1 MKMIEDAV
9 RYPVSTTVGVILLV
23 LFGTI
28 GLMQLP
34 IQLTPEVH
42 RPEITVTTVWPGA
55 SPQEVERDIVDEQE
69 EQLKSVEGLVRMRS
83 NSSDSFGQVTL
94 AFEPGTDIDTALIKV
109 SNVLG
114 QVPDYP
120 VTVEKPILTT
130 TNADAHA
137 MAWLILRPL
146 PENGY
151 EGDVTTLYNFADDFI
166 KPAFERVKGVALSN
180 IYGGKERE
188 MQVIVDPARLAAH
201 RVTLNQLG
209 AAVERENRNYSGG
222 DFDEG
227 KRRYVVRTVGEYG
240 SPEEVESVVV
250 AMRNGVPVYLRDV
263 ARAELGYRDPGALIY
278 HMSKPVLAL
287 NAIPQ
292 SGANVIDAMSELK
305 TTITALQTDL
315 LSPRGLELVQVYDQ
329 TEYIESSIGLVR
341 QSLVVGGILAITI
354 LLLFLRS
361 ATSTLVV
368 GVSIPVSLIGTF
380 LVMWLFGRTVNV
392 VSLAGMAF
400 AVGMVVDNSIV
411 VLENIYRHRQ
421 MGKRRRAAAVE
432 GSTQVWGAV
441 LASTLTTMAV
451 FIPVAFIKEEAGQ
464 LFGDIA
470 IAIAASV
477 GLSLLV
483 SITVIPSLSAKILQ
497 TAAAGGG
504 GRSGFSNL
512 WGGTRRAEA
521 VPRGIGNA
529 VHWITA
535 STTRRLTVI
544 VVLAGLS
551 VGLSWWLMPATDY
564 LPQGNQNFL
573 FGRMLPPP
581 GYSIEEVA
589 DLRKIYA
596 DDLSDL
602 WSHPAGSPEAEALPG
617 GGIQDFFFGSGGAWA
632 FMGVSANDPM
642 RVRELLPGF
651 YEANAKIP
659 GAFAFIQQSSI
670 FQSGFGEGRSIEIDL
685 VGPDLIHLIELGG
698 EVYGR
703 AKQLMPN
710 AQIQPIPGL
719 DLGNP
724 EVQVAIHRRRHHQPR
739 PRLRRARPGRRRQGE
754 RLPVRRARDRP
765 DGEGGGRV
773 RPPHSSA
780 RADADRRAGRPA
792 DHPRL
797 GGQHRATQR
806 AGRHPAYG
814 AGAHHH
820 HPGRAGA
827 DDAAAGRYELDHQF
841 DHPADDRR
849 GEARWALPRPSQR
862 HRRQA
867 RADRPGDGLD
877 LPAGAGHHLSLN
889 GVAVR
894 ELPVSVRHHVQRAAG
909 GPRRVHRSG
918 ADQPRAALGG
928 FIGLALINFVE
939 PQPLDVITMLGF
951 IILVGTVVNN
961 AILVVH
967 QSLNH
972 MRDEGMAPREAIRE
986 ATISRV
992 RPIFM
997 TVGTS
1002 TFGMLPLVLFP
1013 GAGSELYRGLGS
1025 VVVGGLIVSTLFT
1038 LFLVPA
1044 VFSLMLDVRT
1054 AIANR
1059 LRRQFRA
1066 EEPATTGPAAGA

>member
-1 MKMIEDAV
+1 MKIIEDAV
-9 RYPVSTTVGVILLV
+9 RYPVSTSVGVILVV

-34 IQLTPEVH
+34 IQLTPEVT
-42 RPEITVTTVWPGA
+42 RPQITVTTIWPGA
-55 SPQEVERDIVDEQE
+55 SPQEVERDVVDEQE

-83 NSSDSFGQVTL
+83 NSSDSHGEVTL
-94 AFEPGTDIDTALIKV
+94 TFEAGTDIDTALIKV
-109 SNVLG
+109 SNALE
-114 QVPDYP
+114 QVPSYP

-137 MAWLILRPL
+137 MAWLVLRPL

-151 EGDVTTLYNFADDFI
+151 EGDISTLYNFADDFI
-166 KPAFERVKGVALSN
+166 KPAFERVEGVALSN

-201 RVTLNQLG
+201 RVTLNELG
-209 AAVERENRNYSGG
+209 AALDSENRNYSGG

-227 KRRYVVRTVGEYG
+227 KRRYVVRTVGDYD
-240 SPEEVESVVV
+240 SPEEIESVVI

-263 ARAELGYRDPGALIY
+263 ARAELGYRDPGALIF
-278 HMSKPVLAL
+278 HMNRPVLAL

-292 SGANVIDAMSELK
+292 SGANVIDAMDELK
-305 TTITALQTDL
+305 QTITALQTDL

-361 ATSTLVV
+361 ASSTLVV

-380 LVMWLFGRTVNV
+380 LVMWVFGRTVNV
-392 VSLAGMAF
+392 ISLAGMAF

-421 MGKRRRAAAVE
+421 MGKTRRLAAIQ
-432 GSTQVWGAV
+432 GSTEVWGAV

-451 FIPVAFIKEEAGQ
+451 FIPVVFIKEEVGQ

-497 TAAAGGG
+497 TASARGGSN
-504 GRSGFSNL
+504 RSGFHDL
-512 WGGTRRAEA
+512 WGGARRAIA
-521 VPRGIGNA
+521 VPNAIGDA
-529 VHWITA
+529 VHWITG
-535 STTRRLTVI
+535 SNFRRLMVI
-544 VVLAGLS
+544 VVLSAVSIGAS
-551 VGLSWWLMPATDY
+551 YWLMPSTDY

-573 FGRMLPPP
+573 FGNMLPPP
-581 GYSIEEVA
+581 GYSVEEVA
-589 DLRKIYA
+589 GLRNIYA

-602 WSHPAGSPEAEALPG
+602 WSHPAGSPEAVALPG
-617 GGIQDFFFGSGGAWA
+617 GGIKDFFFGSGGAWA

-642 RVRELLPGF
+642 RVRELLPRF
-651 YEANAKIP
+651 YAANAKIP

-670 FQSGFGEGRSIEIDL
+670 FQSDFGDGRSIEVDL
-685 VGPDLIHLIELGG
+685 VGPDLEHLIELGG
-698 EVYGR
+698 EVFGR

-710 AQIQPIPGL
+710 AQIRPVPGL

-724 EVQVAIHRRRHHQPR
+724 EVQVAIHRRRAAELGITNRDLGFAVRALVDGAKASDYQYEGREIDLMVKAEEGFAHRTHLLEQMPIAAPDGQLITLGSVAEIER
-739 PRLRRARPGRRRQGE
+739 HNGPVAIRHTERERTITIQIGPEQTTPLRDAMSTITNSILKPMTEEGKLGGLYRARLSGT
-754 RLPVRRARDRP
+754 
-765 DGEGGGRV
+765 
-773 RPPHSSA
+773 
-780 RADADRRAGRPA
+780 ADKLQQTWQA
-792 DHPRL
+792 L
-797 GGQHRATQR
+797 GWIFLLVLIITYLLMA
-806 AGRHPAYG
+806 
-814 AGAHHH
+814 
-820 HPGRAGA
+820 
-827 DDAAAGRYELDHQF
+827 
-841 DHPADDRR
+841 
-849 GEARWALPRPSQR
+849 
-862 HRRQA
+862 
-867 RADRPGDGLD
+867 
-877 LPAGAGHHLSLN
+877 SLFESFLYPF
-889 GVAVR
+889 VIMF
-894 ELPVSVRHHVQRAAG
+894 SV
-909 GPRRVHRSG
+909 PL
-918 ADQPRAALGG
+918 AALGG
-928 FIGLALINFVE
+928 FLGLALINTVE

-972 MRDEGMAPREAIRE
+972 MRDEGMGVREAIRE
-986 ATISRV
+986 ATVSRV

-1025 VVVGGLIVSTLFT
+1025 VVVGGLVVSTMFT

-1044 VFSLMLDVRT
+1044 VFSLMLDLRS
-1054 AIANR
+1054 AIGER
-1059 LRRQFRA
+1059 LRRRFRTD
-1066 EEPATTGPAAGA
+1066 EPATTEPASGA

>member
-1 MKMIEDAV
+1 MKIIEDAV
-9 RYPVSTTVGVILLV
+9 RYPVSTAVGVILLV

-589 DLRKIYA
+589 DLRTIYA

-724 EVQVAIHRRRHHQPR
+724 EVQVAIHRRRAAELGITNRDLGFAVRALVDGAKASDYQFEGREIDLMVKAEEGFAHRTHLLEQMPIAAPDGQLITLGSVANVERRNGPVAIRHTERERTITIQVGPEQTTALQEAMNTITSSIIQPMTKEGK
-739 PRLRRARPGRRRQGE
+739 LGGLYRARLSGT
-754 RLPVRRARDRP
+754 
-765 DGEGGGRV
+765 
-773 RPPHSSA
+773 
-780 RADADRRAGRPA
+780 ADK
-792 DHPRL
+792 L
-797 GGQHRATQR
+797 EQT
-806 AGRHPAYG
+806 
-814 AGAHHH
+814 
-820 HPGRAGA
+820 GRAMGWIFLLVLVITYLLMA
-827 DDAAAGRYELDHQF
+827 
-841 DHPADDRR
+841 
-849 GEARWALPRPSQR
+849 
-862 HRRQA
+862 
-867 RADRPGDGLD
+867 
-877 LPAGAGHHLSLN
+877 SLFESFLYPF
-889 GVAVR
+889 VIMF
-894 ELPVSVRHHVQRAAG
+894 SV
-909 GPRRVHRSG
+909 PL
-918 ADQPRAALGG
+918 AALGG